1 MTSRHA
7 VAKRVLRTNKKTIAF
22 NNEVMND
29 PLHEVQLQ
37 DYLVKKQMGV
47 DSIDED

>member
-1 MTSRHA
+1 
-7 VAKRVLRTNKKTIAF
+7 
-22 NNEVMND
+22 MND

-47 DSIDED
+47 DSIDEDWGLFR